1 MLSIEEYYN
10 GFESS
15 WRRFCKWFYPGMRVK
30 RWILL
35 MVLGGMLAAGGGPI
49 LIGPEP
55 VIALGRTISNYL
67 RAIGQSNKIPLIQER
82 GAAVAV
88 LGIVLI
94 CLGFRQVIRSLIQD
108 ILPADPRDLPEI
120 IFYKRG
126 LGREPAVVVIGG
138 GTGLSTML
146 RGLKLKT
153 DRITAIVTVADD
165 GGSSGRIRSEL
176 GIPPPGDI
184 RNTLVALA
192 NTEPL
197 MEQLFQY
204 RFDWGEGLEG
214 HSFGNLFIAAMT
226 DITGDFEEAIRT
238 SSQVLAVRGQVL
250 PSTLNSVTL
259 RAEYDDGS
267 TTTGESLIP
276 QPGKQI
282 RRVFLEPEN
291 CQPLEEVIAA
301 IDNADAVILGPGS
314 LYTSVLPNLLVPEI
328 REAVRRSTVPK
339 IYICNVMT
347 QPGETDGYKASHH
360 VEALLSHVGPGL
372 IDYVII
378 NTAAV
383 PHHLLERYRQQGA
396 VPVEPDTEAVAV
408 LGVTP
413 IAAEV
418 ISMTN
423 LVRHDPEKL
432 AEVISQIVS
441 ERTSAGKLGKLV
453 KQL

>member
-10 GFESS
+10 GFESL
-15 WRRFCKWFYPGMRVK
+15 WRRYVKWFYPGMRVK

-35 MVLGGMLAAGGGPI
+35 MILGGILTVGGGAVFV
-49 LIGPEP
+49 GPEP
-55 VIALGRTISNYL
+55 VIALGRAITNWL
-67 RAIGQSNKIPLIQER
+67 RAIGQSNKISLIQEL
-82 GAAVAV
+82 AAVVAV

-94 CLGFRQVIRSLIQD
+94 CIGFRQVIRSLIKD
-108 ILPADPRDLPEI
+108 ILPADPKDLAEI
-120 IFYKRG
+120 IFRKRG
-126 LGREPAVVVIGG
+126 LSRDPAVVVIGG

-153 DRITAIVTVADD
+153 GRITAIVTVADD

-204 RFDWGEGLEG
+204 RFDWGKGLEG

-226 DITGDFEEAIRT
+226 DITGDFEAAIRT

-250 PSTLNSVTL
+250 PSTLSSVTL
-259 RAEYDDGS
+259 RAEYEDGS
-267 TTTGESLIP
+267 TTSGESLIP
-276 QPGKQI
+276 QRGKKI

-291 CQPLEEVIAA
+291 CKPLEEAIAA
-301 IDNADAVILGPGS
+301 IDSADAIVLGPGS
-314 LYTSVLPNLLVPEI
+314 LYTSVLPNLLVRDI
-328 REAVRRSTVPK
+328 REAVRRSTAPK

-347 QPGETDGYKASHH
+347 QPGETEDYKASDH
-360 VEALLSHVGPGL
+360 VRALLNHVGPGL

-383 PHHLLERYRQQGA
+383 PDDLLERYRREGA
-396 VPVEPDTEAVAV
+396 EPVEPDVEAVAA

-413 IAAEV
+413 ITAEV

-423 LVRHDPEKL
+423 LVRHNPEKL
-432 AEVISQIVS
+432 ADAIWRIIS
-441 ERTSAGKLGKLV
+441 ERTSAGTLGKLV
-453 KQL
+453 KHL

>member
-1 MLSIEEYYN
+1 MLNIEEYYN
-10 GFESS
+10 GFENLWS
-15 WRRFCKWFYPGMRVK
+15 RYIKWLYPGMRVK
-30 RWILL
+30 RWVLL
-35 MVLGGMLAAGGGPI
+35 MILGGILTAGGGAV

-55 VIALGRTISNYL
+55 IITLGRTISNWL
-67 RAIGQSNKIPLIQER
+67 RAIGQPSKIPLIQEL

-94 CLGFRQVIRSLIQD
+94 CIGFRQVIRSLIMD
-108 ILPADPRDLPEI
+108 ILPADPKDLAEI
-120 IFYKRG
+120 IFHKRG
-126 LGREPAVVVIGG
+126 LGREPEVVVIGG

-165 GGSSGRIRSEL
+165 GGSSGRIRLEL
-176 GIPPPGDI
+176 GIPAPGDI

-259 RAEYDDGS
+259 RAEYADGS

-276 QPGKQI
+276 QPGKKI
-282 RRVFLEPEN
+282 RRVFMEPEN
-291 CQPLEEVIAA
+291 CKPLEEAIAA
-301 IDNADAVILGPGS
+301 IDSADAIVLGPGS
-314 LYTSVLPNLLVPEI
+314 LYTSVLPNLLVPDI
-328 REAVRRSTVPK
+328 REAIRRSTAPK

-360 VEALLSHVGPGL
+360 VEALINHVGPGL
-372 IDYVII
+372 IDYVIV

-383 PHHLLERYRQQGA
+383 PDHLLERYRREGA
-396 VPVEPDTEAVAV
+396 VPVEPDVAEV
-408 LGVTP
+408 AALGVTP
-413 IAAEV
+413 ITAEV

-432 AEVISQIVS
+432 AEVISRIIS
-441 ERTSAGKLGKLV
+441 EKTSAGKLVNLMKHI
-453 KQL
+453 